1 MDTHSQPTVRHI
13 TAFMVNAPK
22 PLFHPGQVV
31 ATPGAIAALDER
43 NLAALPFLIRHLAGD
58 WSEMDEEDQQ
68 ANDYAL
74 RHGLRVLSSYRLDDH
89 QRLWLI
95 TEADRSSTT
104 LLLPEEY

>member
-1 MDTHSQPTVRHI
+1 MDTHSQPTARHI

-22 PLFHPGQVV
+22 PLFRPGQVV

-43 NLAALPFLIRHLAGD
+43 GLAALSFLIRHLAGD

-68 ANDYAL
+68 ANDYAV
-74 RHGLRVLSSYRLDDH
+74 RHGLRVLSSYQLDA
-89 QRLWLI
+89 QQKIWLI